1 MDPVSL
7 FAVATSTFKILEKG
21 FNAGRRIEDM
31 TQDLGRWMG
40 AISDVKHAH
49 TMAQKPSI
57 FKKVF
62 NGSSIEKEALDAFAF
77 KKKAIEMEDQ
87 LRTHINLVYG
97 PNSWNELLKLQAK
110 IRKDRQQQVYE
121 VQEFKRKVFNIF
133 GIIILCTVIGAFVMW
148 IGYLIYLKRMGSL

>member
-1 MDPVSL
+1 VDPVSL

-21 FNAGRRIEDM
+21 FATGKSIENM
-31 TQDLGRWMG
+31 THDLGRWMG

-77 KKKAIEMEDQ
+77 KKRAEEMEDQ
-87 LRTHINLVYG
+87 LRTHVNLVYG
-97 PNSWNELLKLQAK
+97 PNSWSEILKLQAK
-110 IRKDRQQQVYE
+110 IDNSKCMK
-121 VQEFKRKVFNIF
+121 FKN
-133 GIIILCTVIGAFVMW
+133 
-148 IGYLIYLKRMGSL
+148 LKEKFLT

>member
-1 MDPVSL
+1 MDPVTL
-7 FAVATSTFKILEKG
+7 FATATSAFKILEKG
-21 FNAGRRIEDM
+21 FATGKSIENM

-62 NGSSIEKEALDAFAF
+62 DGSSIEKEALDAFAF
-77 KKKAIEMEDQ
+77 KKKAEEMEDQ

-97 PNSWNELLKLQAK
+97 PNSWSDLLKLQAK
-110 IRKDRQQQVYE
+110 IRKERQQQIYE
-121 VQEFKRKVFNIF
+121 VQEFKRKIFNIT
-133 GIIILCTVIGAFVMW
+133 GIIFLCTVVGALIMW
-148 IGYLIYLKRMGSL
+148 LAYMFYLKKQGSL

>member
-7 FAVATSTFKILEKG
+7 FAVASSTFKILEKG
-21 FNAGRRIEDM
+21 FNAGRKIEDM
-31 TQDLGRWMG
+31 TSDLGRWMG

-77 KKKAIEMEDQ
+77 KKKAEEMEDQ
-87 LRTHINLVYG
+87 LRTHINLRYG
-97 PNSWNELLKLQAK
+97 PNSWSDLLKLQAK
-110 IRKDRQQQVYE
+110 IRKERQQNLYE
-121 VQEFKRKVFNIF
+121 VQMFKRKVFNIVS
-133 GIIILCTVIGAFVMW
+133 IVILCTVIGGVVMW
-148 IGYLIYLKRMGSL
+148 IGYLFYLKRQGNL

>member
-1 MDPVSL
+1 MDPVTL
-7 FAVATSTFKILEKG
+7 FATATSAFKILEKG
-21 FNAGRRIEDM
+21 FATGKSIENM

-62 NGSSIEKEALDAFAF
+62 DGSSIEKEALDAFAF
-77 KKKAIEMEDQ
+77 KKKAEEMEDQ

-97 PNSWNELLKLQAK
+97 PNSWSDLLKLQAR
-110 IRKDRQQQVYE
+110 IRKERQQQIYE
-121 VQEFKRKVFNIF
+121 VQEFKRKVFNIT
-133 GIIILCTVIGAFVMW
+133 GIIFLCTVVGALIMW
-148 IGYLIYLKRMGSL
+148 LAYMFYLKKQGSL